1 MEQRDMSHNVPAE
14 LRYSKSDEW
23 VRSEG
28 DELVIGISDF
38 AQDQLGDIVYLELPK
53 VGQVLAPGDSFGV
66 IESVKA
72 SSDLYAPVGGE
83 VVAVNGDLDASQE
96 AINADP
102 YAAGWLIRVRPS
114 GETEELLDAGA
125 YAAFCAD
132 RAH

>member
-1 MEQRDMSHNVPAE
+1 MSHNVPPE

-23 VRSEG
+23 VRAEG

-53 VGQVLAPGDSFGV
+53 VGDTIVPGTSFGA

-83 VVAVNGDLDASQE
+83 VTAVNGDLEASQE
-96 AINADP
+96 PINTDP
-102 YAAGWLIRVRPS
+102 YGAGWLIRVRPS
-114 GETEELLDAGA
+114 GDEEEGLMDAAG
-125 YAAFCAD
+125 YTAFCAD
-132 RAH
+132 RDH